1 MANINFD
8 SNQMEKDFIELYK
21 SGELSFEKF
30 DEYTKSLIKTTK
42 EMHEKEEEVK
52 QKIAEEE
59 TKQKEE
65 ETKQK
70 EEETKQ
76 KEEETKQKEEETKQK
91 IKECDTKQTTSN
103 NTAKNV
109 ENVSNAAIEWSRTL
123 RPILVA
129 TLLLFEGGR
138 EIYNQMCKKPENTT
152 NNNAK

>member
-30 DEYTKSLIKTTK
+30 DEYTKNLIETTK

-52 QKIAEEE
+52 QKIA
-59 TKQKEE
+59 
-65 ETKQK
+65 

>member
-30 DEYTKSLIKTTK
+30 DEYTKNLIETTK

-52 QKIAEEE
+52 QKIA
-59 TKQKEE
+59 
-65 ETKQK
+65 
-70 EEETKQ
+70 
-76 KEEETKQKEEETKQK
+76 EEETKQKEEETKQK